1 MKFPNWFRILWWVL
15 LLIPLTLF
23 LIQRYSDLV
32 AGRAVSAD
40 IVVLLI
46 WVGLALAPVFQEVH
60 LFGFKL
66 KQEVQEI
73 HNKLDS
79 LELKMDASA
88 TSQLNQ
94 QLFFQAPSPTTET
107 KGGELT
113 LKPEHQEVIR
123 SYIKNLHAKKE
134 ATEKE
139 KKDLK
144 AQNALNQELAFG
156 WKLQFLNLLL
166 VPNSKNVLLWLYNN
180 PAQSRDSFHTLWG
193 PAIPAQTERDAI
205 LNILTTYGLV
215 IETLAQLSVTQEGIA
230 FLRYKG
236 SLPPAPPGQ

>member
-1 MKFPNWFRILWWVL
+1 MNFPNWFRILWWVG
-15 LLIPLTLF
+15 LLISLTVF
-23 LIQRYSDLV
+23 LLTQRYSDLI
-32 AGRAVSAD
+32 AGRAVAAD
-40 IVVLLI
+40 IVVFLVL
-46 WVGLALAPVFQEVH
+46 VGLALVPVFQEVQ
-60 LFGFKL
+60 LFGVKL
-66 KQEVQEI
+66 KQDVRAI
-73 HNKLDS
+73 RDKLDS
-79 LELKMDASA
+79 LEIKMNASA

-94 QLFFQAPSPTTET
+94 RLIFQTPPPTTET

-123 SYIKNLHAKKE
+123 NYIKDLHAKKE

-144 AQNALNQELAFG
+144 AQVALHQELAFG
-156 WKLQFLNLLL
+156 WKLQFLSVFL

-205 LNILTTYGLV
+205 LTGLTTYRLV
-215 IETLAQLSVTQEGIA
+215 IETLGQLSVTQEGIA
-230 FLRYKG
+230 FLRYIG
-236 SLPPAPPGQ
+236 SLPTGQ

>member
-1 MKFPNWFRILWWVL
+1 MKFPNWFRILWWVV
-15 LLIPLTLF
+15 LLIPLTIFLF
-23 LIQRYSDLV
+23 QRYSAFV
-32 AGRAVSAD
+32 AGSAVSAD

-46 WVGLALAPVFQEVH
+46 WVGLALAPVFQEVQ
-60 LFGFKL
+60 LFGLKL
-66 KQEVQEI
+66 KQEVQAI
-73 HNKLDS
+73 RDKLDS
-79 LELKMDASA
+79 LDIKMNASA

-94 QLFFQAPSPTTET
+94 QLIFQTPPPTTET
-107 KGGELT
+107 KGGEHT

-123 SYIKNLHAKKE
+123 NYIKDLHAKKE

-144 AQNALNQELAFG
+144 AQVALNQELAFG
-156 WKLQFLNLLL
+156 WKLQFLSAFL

-205 LNILTTYGLV
+205 LTGLTTYRLV
-215 IETLAQLSVTQEGIA
+215 IETLGQLSVTQEGIA
-230 FLRYKG
+230 FLRYIG
-236 SLPPAPPGQ
+236 SLSPEQ